1 MNPSTVASR
10 SLVILYGIG
19 GLSDVGRHAILAAL
33 EHSSVE
39 KITVITEYPEK
50 LDEKNWDCGCP
61 DGHTNPFKDPA
72 NASKLH
78 MVKIDTWKR
87 PQTDL
92 ARHFQGADAV
102 VSCLGHRQP
111 GKKYPE
117 LIEKGLVAFDGNKQ
131 VIQAMQENQI
141 DRAVVISSFGLK
153 GDKPRSWPHFA
164 TKIMACLFQT
174 MARKAKNDL
183 EAMEDEYLKTSLD
196 YLFVRPVGISEDA
209 PPKGEYFIQD
219 PGNKEELVGGN
230 MAKIDVA
237 RFMVDQAV
245 NPTFHKTSKTV
256 GAKPGTPMDP
266 SKEVPPSKTVGA
278 KLGTPI
284 SPSKEAPILNRNQS
298 SKSFDC

>member
-1 MNPSTVASR
+1 MTPTTIASR

-33 EHSSVE
+33 EHASVQ

-50 LDEKNWDCGCP
+50 LDEKDWDCGCP
-61 DGHTNPFKDPA
+61 GGHTNPFQDPDHA
-72 NASKLH
+72 LKLT
-78 MVKIDTWKR
+78 MVKVDTWKR
-87 PQTDL
+87 PQPDL
-92 ARHFQGADAV
+92 ARHFRGVDAV

-111 GKKYPE
+111 GRKYPE
-117 LIEKGLVAFDGNKQ
+117 LIEKGLVALDGNKQ

-141 DRAVVISSFGLK
+141 DRAVVVSSIALK
-153 GDKPRSWPHFA
+153 GDKPRSWPHWA
-164 TKIMACLFQT
+164 NKIMAFLFLT
-174 MARKAKNDL
+174 MNRKAKQDL

-209 PPKGEYFIQD
+209 LPKGEYFIQD
-219 PGNKEELVGGN
+219 PGNKEEVVGGN

-245 NPTFHKTSKTV
+245 NPTFHKTSRTV

-266 SKEVPPSKTVGA
+266 SQEEP
-278 KLGTPI
+278 TP
-284 SPSKEAPILNRNQS
+284 NRQES